1 MPRATLLRAT
11 HMEVLAADPGNR
23 SRAHAHLKRREWLGL
38 LEREMEQHIVA
49 GEEDEAAT
57 RGFVITSSDR
67 GIQPCGPL
75 WCRPA
80 EVAEGPLAIDVS
92 AAVKVELIER
102 AVLGLQGCLAS
113 PFVHR
118 ASDA

>member
-67 GIQPCGPL
+67 GIQPCGPSM
-75 WCRPA
+75 
-80 EVAEGPLAIDVS
+80 VS
-92 AAVKVELIER
+92 ACRSCRRSACYRRVRGSQSGAYR
-102 AVLGLQGCLAS
+102 AGGVGTSRMPCEPLCAS
-113 PFVHR
+113 G
-118 ASDA
+118 

>member
-1 MPRATLLRAT
+1 MRISSAENGWGFWSARWSSTSLPARRTRLP
-11 HMEVLAADPGNR
+11 LAASSSQAAIEEYN
-23 SRAHAHLKRREWLGL
+23 L
-38 LEREMEQHIVA
+38 VA
-49 GEEDEAAT
+49 
-57 RGFVITSSDR
+57 
-67 GIQPCGPL
+67 PL